1 MYSILLKGTAAR
13 QLGYSVSETA
23 PAHLHMAAL
32 LIHVQVL
39 SHHSLINGMLPKLKH
54 HGITAPSMG
63 VCTVSLCEDMNV
75 SEIRGF
81 PSPHTETKNLTLLI
95 FIYIFNEGIK
105 TTRLTRIVPLNSA

>member
-1 MYSILLKGTAAR
+1 MHSILLKGTAAR
-13 QLGYSVSETA
+13 QFGYSVSETA
-23 PAHLHMAAL
+23 PAHLHMTAL

-95 FIYIFNEGIK
+95 FIYFLMKALKLHG
-105 TTRLTRIVPLNSA
+105 